1 MKKFVI
7 ATVMTAALAA
17 PAGMADAAPVATT
30 AAANPV
36 AAPAGSSS
44 ADVFCAVIMFLKG
57 GWAGRQTDCSF

>member
-7 ATVMTAALAA
+7 VAIMTAALAA
-17 PAGMADAAPVATT
+17 PAGMASATPAT
-30 AAANPV
+30 VAAAATPV
-36 AAPAGSSS
+36 AASAGLSS